1 MDLRSVLQLA
11 VWKDYDKQIDK
22 GPIAYTCNIT
32 IITYY
37 SWTFARKKITFANPM
52 FNFRDLSP
60 DWYLVTQ
67 MAVLYKTP
75 FMDL

>member
-1 MDLRSVLQLA
+1 MDLRSALQLA
-11 VWKDYDKQIDK
+11 VWWDYYGKQTDKVPLRLHVI
-22 GPIAYTCNIT
+22 NI
-32 IITYY
+32 YLGRVVN
-37 SWTFARKKITFANPM
+37 FREKKITFANPT